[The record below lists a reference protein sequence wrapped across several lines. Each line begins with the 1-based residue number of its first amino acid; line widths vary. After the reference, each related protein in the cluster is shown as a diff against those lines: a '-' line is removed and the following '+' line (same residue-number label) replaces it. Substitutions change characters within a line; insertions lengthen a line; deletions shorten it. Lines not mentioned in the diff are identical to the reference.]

1 MKKSFLSVVIILLIC
16 NVSYSK
22 TKSIK
27 EDLKEIK
34 EKQQTLDDRLYELEY
49 ESASKEEK
57 AEMDRIERERLDML
71 NKEIERMKKLGYTLD
86 EEEVLKDDEGG
97 KITRVRP
104 TSAPTRSDREID
116 IFEAQ
121 TKAKKK

>member
-1 MKKSFLSVVIILLIC
+1 MRKSFLSVVIILLIC

-104 TSAPTRSDREID
+104 TSTPTRYDRETD

-121 TKAKKK
+121 TKARKK